1 MRVGI
6 VGAGLQGRRRAQAL
20 KAVGGSELVIV
31 ADVCQDAAA
40 ALAAEAGCGATSQ
53 WEDVVARDDVEA
65 LIVCTPPHLHA
76 QIGIAAMKMGKHV
89 LCEKPLARDAAEGRE
104 MLRAARESGVRLKC
118 GFNLRHHPA
127 IRQAHQWCEAGNI
140 GEIDWIRC
148 RYGIGGRPG
157 YDQEWRAKAEVSGGG
172 QLMDQGIHLLDLC
185 RWFLGDFAEVSGFVA
200 TRFWDIAP
208 LEDNAFALLRTGQGQ
223 IASLH
228 ASWTEWKPLFSFE
241 VFGHD
246 GYVTVE
252 GLGGAYGT
260 ERAVLGRRDFDAPF
274 SEEAV
279 EFRGADRSWEEE
291 WREFVS
297 AIREGREPS
306 ASGEDGLAAIELAQ
320 AIYESA
326 RFGAAVAPTML
337 APVAQPPPKAQFTAG
352 SQ

>member
-20 KAVGGSELVIV
+20 KAVDGSNLVIV
-31 ADVCQDAAA
+31 ADVRQDAAA
-40 ALAAEAGCGATSQ
+40 ALAAEADCLATSQ
-53 WEDVVARDDVEA
+53 WEDVVTRDDVEA
-65 LIVCTPPHLHA
+65 VIVCTPPHLHA
-76 QIGIAAMKMGKHV
+76 QISIAAMRMGKHV
-89 LCEKPLARDAAEGRE
+89 LCEKPLARNADEGRE

-127 IRQAHQWCEAGNI
+127 IRQVRQWYEAGNI

-157 YDQEWRAKAEVSGGG
+157 YDQEWRAQAEVSGGG

-185 RWFLGDFAEVSGFVA
+185 RWFLGDFAEVFGFIA
-200 TRFWDIAP
+200 TRFWDIAL

-228 ASWTEWKPLFSFE
+228 ASWTQWKPLFSFE
-241 VFGHD
+241 VSGHD
-246 GYVTVE
+246 GYLVVE
-252 GLGGAYGT
+252 GLGGAYGS
-260 ERAVLGRRDFDAPF
+260 ERAILGRRDFAAPF
-274 SEEAV
+274 REEVV

-306 ASGEDGLAAIELAQ
+306 ASGEDGLAANELAQ

-326 RFGAAVAPTML
+326 RFGRAVRLPL
-337 APVAQPPPKAQFTAG
+337 VG
-352 SQ
+352 SKTRP

>member
-1 MRVGI
+1 MKVGI

-20 KAVGGSELVIV
+20 KAVDGSELVIV
-31 ADVCQDAAA
+31 ADVRQDAAA
-40 ALAAEAGCGATSQ
+40 ALAAEAGCVATSQ

-65 LIVCTPPHLHA
+65 LAVCTPPHLHA
-76 QIGIAAMKMGKHV
+76 QISIAAMKMGKHV
-89 LCEKPLARDAAEGRE
+89 LCEKPLARNVDEGRE
-104 MLRAARESGVRLKC
+104 MLRAARDSGVRLKC

-127 IRQAHQWCEAGNI
+127 IRQARQWCEAGNI
-140 GEIDWIRC
+140 GEIDWIRG

-157 YDQEWRAKAEVSGGG
+157 YAQEWRAKAEVSGGG

-185 RWFLGDFAEVSGFVA
+185 RWFLGDFAEVFGFVA

-246 GYVTVE
+246 GYLVVE
-252 GLGGAYGT
+252 GLGGAYGS
-260 ERAVLGRRDFDAPF
+260 ERAILGRRDFDAPF
-274 SEEAV
+274 REEVV
-279 EFRGADRSWEEE
+279 EFRGEDRSWEEE
-291 WREFVS
+291 WREFVA
-297 AIREGREPS
+297 AIREGREPA

-320 AIYESA
+320 GIYESA
-326 RFGAAVAPTML
+326 RSGRAVR
-337 APVAQPPPKAQFTAG
+337 PPPLDSKARA
-352 SQ
+352 